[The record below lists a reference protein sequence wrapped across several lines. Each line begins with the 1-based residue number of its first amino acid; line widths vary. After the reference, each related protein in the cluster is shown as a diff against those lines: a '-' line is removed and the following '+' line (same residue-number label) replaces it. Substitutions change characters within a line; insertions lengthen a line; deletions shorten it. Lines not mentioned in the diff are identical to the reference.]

1 MTQGRLF
8 DEELSYMK
16 PLDSPVFTVSQ
27 LTRRIKNLL
36 EPEFTDVWV
45 SGEISNYTK
54 HSSGHHYFTLKDGK
68 AELSCTLW
76 RSTASTIRLKLQ
88 SGMKAVLYGDVN
100 VYELRGRYQLNV
112 KWIVEEGVGQLE
124 LKLRELRERLDSE
137 GLFDESHKKA
147 LPRFPATV
155 ALVTSPTGAAVRD
168 MINIIRRRSPSCR
181 IILCPVAV
189 QGPGAELKIAEGI
202 RIVNEH
208 GQADVMIVGRGGGS
222 IEDLWSFNEEVVA
235 RAIFDSEIP
244 VISAVGHQIDYT
256 IADLVAD
263 LRAPTPSAAAEIA
276 LPDRGEMEEKLTDLR
291 TRLASAAVRLIE
303 SSKARLSAASES
315 YMLRRPDELLR
326 TPRLR
331 LDEMHS
337 IVVESVNHIVESC
350 RSRLSILDE
359 KSKALSPRAVLGRGY
374 AVCRRLPGMDVVRE
388 SSEVSKGEKIE
399 VELSRGRIT
408 GQVTATHD
416 P

>member
-1 MTQGRLF
+1 MPDLRPQ
-8 DEELSYMK
+8 DAS
-16 PLDSPVFTVSQ
+16 VFTVSQ
-27 LTRRIKNLL
+27 LTHQIKNLI

-68 AELSCTLW
+68 AELACTLW
-76 RSTASTIRLKLQ
+76 RGTAAGIKLKLQ

-112 KWIVEEGVGQLE
+112 KWIVEEGLGQLE

-137 GLFDESHKKA
+137 GLFDDSHKKA

-189 QGPGAELKIAEGI
+189 QGPGAELKIADGI
-202 RIVNEH
+202 RMVNEH
-208 GQADVMIVGRGGGS
+208 READVMIVGRGGGS

-235 RAIFDSEIP
+235 RAIYESAIP

-276 LPDRGEMEEKLTDLR
+276 LPDRVEVREKLNDIR
-291 TRLASAAVRLIE
+291 ARLASATGRLIE
-303 SSKARLSAASES
+303 SAKARLNAASES

-337 IVVESVNHIVESC
+337 RMVESVDQIVESY
-350 RSRLSILDE
+350 RSKLSILDE
-359 KSKALSPRAVLGRGY
+359 KLNALSPRAVLGRGY
-374 AVCRRLPGMDVVRE
+374 AVCRRLPEMDVVRE
-388 SSEVSKGEKIE
+388 SNQVSEGENIE

-408 GQVTATHD
+408 GVITETHD

>member
-1 MTQGRLF
+1 MR
-8 DEELSYMK
+8 
-16 PLDSPVFTVSQ
+16 PHDSPVFTVSQ
-27 LTRRIKNLL
+27 LTHQIKNLL
-36 EPEFTDVWV
+36 EPEFTDIWV

-76 RSTASTIRLKLQ
+76 RSTASGIRLKLR

-124 LKLRELRERLDSE
+124 LKLQELRERLDGE

-202 RIVNEH
+202 RNVNEH

-235 RAIFDSEIP
+235 RAIFESAIP

-276 LPDRGEMEEKLTDLR
+276 LRDRGEMEDKLTDMR
-291 TRLASAAVRLIE
+291 TRLASAAGRLIE

-326 TPRLR
+326 TPRLH

-337 IVVESVNHIVESC
+337 RVVESVDRIVESC

-359 KSKALSPRAVLGRGY
+359 KLSVLSPRAVLGRGY
-374 AVCRRLPGMDVVRE
+374 AVCRRLPDMGVVRG
-388 SSEVSKGEKIE
+388 SDEVSRGEKIE
-399 VELSRGRIT
+399 VELSRGRVT
-408 GQVTATHD
+408 GEVTATHD

>member
-202 RIVNEH
+202 RIVHEH

-235 RAIFDSEIP
+235 RAIFESEIP

-291 TRLASAAVRLIE
+291 TRLASAAVR
-303 SSKARLSAASES
+303 
-315 YMLRRPDELLR
+315 
-326 TPRLR
+326 
-331 LDEMHS
+331 
-337 IVVESVNHIVESC
+337 
-350 RSRLSILDE
+350 
-359 KSKALSPRAVLGRGY
+359 
-374 AVCRRLPGMDVVRE
+374 
-388 SSEVSKGEKIE
+388 
-399 VELSRGRIT
+399 
-408 GQVTATHD
+408 
-416 P
+416 